1 MFMSRQKRQEALAR
15 SGTELRTQGGAHT
28 ETGTLSGENARLLR
42 ETRNPAYVDLLG
54 KLDTGEGK
62 LDPRFAARVAEKIR
76 KEFPAVRC
84 LGQFLGVL
92 AKCYIDDTYDVHT
105 LDYRLEIL
113 RHYHLGEALP
123 EGIGERPELGPVR
136 RLRLCGSL
144 YGLLSGGVPGRP
156 GGGNPGLNGSL

>member
-15 SGTELRTQGGAHT
+15 SGTELRTQGGAPT
-28 ETGTLSGENARLLR
+28 ETGTLTGENARLLR

-54 KLDTGEGK
+54 KLDTGDGK
-62 LDPRFAARVAEKIR
+62 LDPRLAARVAEEIR

-123 EGIGERPELGPVR
+123 EGLDKGRSLA
-136 RLRLCGSL
+136 L
-144 YGLLSGGVPGRP
+144 YGGYAFVEVYTDCCRGVFPDGRVAVIP
-156 GGGNPGLNGSL
+156 D